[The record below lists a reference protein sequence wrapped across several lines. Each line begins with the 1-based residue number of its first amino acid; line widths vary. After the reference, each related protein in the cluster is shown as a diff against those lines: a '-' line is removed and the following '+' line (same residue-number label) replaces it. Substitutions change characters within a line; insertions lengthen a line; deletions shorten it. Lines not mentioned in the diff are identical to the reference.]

1 MTLKATLAALALVA
15 AAAAVHAHPRPGND
29 APTFTEI
36 RRAVHTGSVVT
47 LKPLVDDA
55 DQRGPH
61 RIELLSAP
69 QSGSAAVS
77 PDGRH
82 VIYAAPATA
91 GVDSFTYRATD
102 RGGLAVEGT
111 ARLVVY
117 GDATLATCRQD
128 STVTPEGVLATRT
141 KSNGCAYY
149 GSTTTRV
156 SIDGPVTMDY
166 FVNWPSDGRPP
177 KAVVVLLGGGDF
189 SMAIRGNL
197 DTGAGDVTG
206 GANNFVVRTAQLV
219 ADAGYLAVAL
229 DRPVPGPRLVP
240 GSTNVTTATDY
251 YRVSVDHA
259 VDILRVLESLGTGR
273 LPVFLSG
280 TSRGAISVVAQN
292 LIATGIVSSS
302 TVTLDLSD
310 GTHRLWVG
318 KPGVPMLQPSYV
330 RRPTQVVWHAEDGCA
345 GVSPAGS
352 RAFYDSLVAAGN
364 DASFSIGTGGVRVTT
379 AGNGV
384 SPDVCGPLAYHG
396 FLGIENTVIGSIT
409 GWLDQR
415 VAALGHDTPPHA
427 ASTEIRT
434 AAGVPAQIHLSR
446 LTHDRGWGP
455 LSYALPGMATSFGG
469 QAVLNGRTVTY
480 TPPVGMTSGVDYF
493 VYAVTDR
500 HGGVGAAVVT
510 VHIGD

>member
-1 MTLKATLAALALVA
+1 MTLKATLAALALMA
-15 AAAAVHAHPRPGND
+15 AAAAAHAHPRPGNE

-36 RRAVHTGSVVT
+36 RRAVHAGSVVT

-55 DQRGPH
+55 DPSGPH

-69 QSGSAAVS
+69 QSGSASVS

-91 GVDSFTYRATD
+91 GVDSFSYRATD

-117 GDATLATCRQD
+117 DDATLATCRQD
-128 STVTPEGVLATRT
+128 SSVTPEGVLATRT

-149 GSTTTRV
+149 GQTATRI

-166 FVNWPSDGRPP
+166 FVHWPSDGRPP
-177 KAVVVLLGGGDF
+177 KAVVVLVGGGDF
-189 SMAIRGNL
+189 NMAIRGNL
-197 DTGAGDVTG
+197 DTGAGDVSG

-229 DRPVPGPRLVP
+229 DRPVPGPRVPP
-240 GSTNVTTATDY
+240 GSTDATTATDF

-259 VDILRVLESLGTGR
+259 VDILKVLESLGTGH

-280 TSRGAISVVAQN
+280 TSRGTISVVAQN

-302 TVTLDLSD
+302 TVTFDRND
-310 GTHRLWVG
+310 GGRRLWVG
-318 KPGVPMLQPSYV
+318 KPDVPSLQASYV
-330 RRPTQVVWHAEDGCA
+330 RRPTQVVWHDQDGCG
-345 GVSPAGS
+345 GVSPAAS
-352 RAFYDSLVAAGN
+352 RAFYDSLVATGN
-364 DASFSIGTGGVRVTT
+364 EASFSIGSGGVRVTT

-384 SPDVCGPLAYHG
+384 TSDVCGPLSYHG
-396 FLGIENTVIGSIT
+396 YMGIENTVIASIT
-409 GWLDQR
+409 GWLDHR
-415 VAALGHDTPPHA
+415 VTALGHDTPPHA
-427 ASTEIRT
+427 APAGIRT
-434 AAGVPAQIHLSR
+434 AAGVPVQIHLAR

-455 LSYALPGMATSFGG
+455 LSYALPGTATSFGG